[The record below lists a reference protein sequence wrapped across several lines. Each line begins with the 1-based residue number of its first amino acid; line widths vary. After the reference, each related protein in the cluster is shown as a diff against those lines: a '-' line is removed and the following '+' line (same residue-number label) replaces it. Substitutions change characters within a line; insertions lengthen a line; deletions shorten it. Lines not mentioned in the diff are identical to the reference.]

1 MSSLLERTRRSV
13 YCEDALT
20 SRIIASMT
28 RVGVE
33 LDVALPITAW
43 LVRRMLVQW
52 RAAGVA

>member
-13 YCEDALT
+13 YLEDAVT
-20 SRIIASMT
+20 SRVICWYT
-28 RVGVE
+28 RRGVD
-33 LDVALPITAW
+33 LDVAIPCTAW

>member
-1 MSSLLERTRRSV
+1 MTLLERTRRSV

-20 SRIIASMT
+20 SRIITSMT